1 MFVSFVLWL
10 PELRYSYAK
19 GMTDSKPGFAEMTCD
34 AALNITV
41 VGNSSVA
48 TPATT

>member
-19 GMTDSKPGFAEMTCD
+19 GMTYSNP
-34 AALNITV
+34 ALRR
-41 VGNSSVA
+41 
-48 TPATT
+48 